1 VDGEA
6 AEGEIGETDT
16 IKAYVSTRVYCNP
29 KWLEY
34 RMNLQS
40 AVLIKTKI
48 TKKLGKIGD
57 NRKTGKQRAL
67 GTAPTKLSSDA
78 K

>member
-16 IKAYVSTRVYCNP
+16 IKAYVSTRAYCNP

-34 RMNLQS
+34 RMNLQL

-48 TKKLGKIGD
+48 DEENGEDWG
-57 NRKTGKQRAL
+57 
-67 GTAPTKLSSDA
+67 
-78 K
+78 